1 MSSTVI
7 DRHFALRKLHSLLG
21 LIPIGAFL
29 MFHLFENSL
38 APKGAEYFTE
48 HVVYKISHMRFVT
61 IMEVCIIALP
71 ILFHGIYGV
80 IMWFQGRANVGRY
93 GYFRN
98 WMYTLQRYTGIITF
112 VFILT
117 HVWETRMQ
125 VLLGNLAKEGLYAK
139 MAQIFSTPLGSI
151 WYAIG
156 ILCAVY
162 HLTNGLWLMGIT
174 WGITIGPR
182 SQKISSCIFAVVG
195 LLLLALGGQA
205 LLGFNASAH

>member
-1 MSSTVI
+1 MSSTVV
-7 DRHFALRKLHSLLG
+7 DRHFALRKLHSLFG

-29 MFHLFENSL
+29 AFHLFENSL
-38 APKGAEYFTE
+38 APKGAAYFTE
-48 HVVYKISHMRFVT
+48 HVVYKISNMRFVT
-61 IMEVCIIALP
+61 ILEVCVIAVP

-98 WMYTLQRYTGIITF
+98 WMYVIQRYSGIIA
-112 VFILT
+112 FIFIIT
-117 HVWETRMQ
+117 HVWETRVQ
-125 VLLGNLAKEGLYAK
+125 VLLGNLAKEDLYAK
-139 MAQIFSTPLGSI
+139 MVDIFSTPIGTL

-162 HLTNGLWLMGIT
+162 HFTNGLWLMGVT

-182 SQKISSCIFAVVG
+182 SQKISMGIFTVVG

-205 LLGFNASAH
+205 LFGFNASAQ